1 MLYATSRSPHLPQLY
16 TDTNTQIQALPQAV
30 LGENPSCNPCPPDPD
45 ARPLQASLD
54 KKPQASTHLQ
64 RKTRLKKDRNGPEQI
79 RGLRLSPRGVYVFH
93 PGESCMKSG
102 RAVRDTGLAKAA
114 SVLRYQAPRHQ
125 TLSFSTTFQAASGIR
140 ASCSGYR
147 AFKAATVSGVPKSV
161 STMRSSNLT

>member
-64 RKTRLKKDRNGPEQI
+64 RNTRLKKDRMVLNRSE
-79 RGLRLSPRGVYVFH
+79 VYVRHREGSRYFT
-93 PGESCMKSG
+93 PAS
-102 RAVRDTGLAKAA
+102 LA
-114 SVLRYQAPRHQ
+114 
-125 TLSFSTTFQAASGIR
+125 
-140 ASCSGYR
+140 
-147 AFKAATVSGVPKSV
+147 
-161 STMRSSNLT
+161 